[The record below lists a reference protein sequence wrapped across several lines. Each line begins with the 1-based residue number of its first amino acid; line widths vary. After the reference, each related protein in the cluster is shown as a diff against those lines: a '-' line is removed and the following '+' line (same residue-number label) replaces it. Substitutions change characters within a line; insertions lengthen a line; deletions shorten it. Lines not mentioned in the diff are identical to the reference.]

1 MVKKMKINISK
12 IFIYLMVF
20 IFLFEDTISSLTN
33 INFLSY
39 MDELT
44 TLGLFLLSFINTIYK
59 KKIKTTSFKLLCLTF
74 LFSLSGIISCLINS
88 EFILSRVI
96 YSNFLSIKFLI
107 IIISISNLD
116 IKKSTYKNIFE
127 AIIFFAIINV
137 ILGIYNF
144 IFPENYYTLFSF
156 AEKSYRY
163 GFASLSGLFNHPGKY
178 GWFMLATSIISY
190 LIYRDEYQKKNK
202 KHFIL
207 SIVFAFFALLSFR
220 TKVIMG
226 LAIVIAYEMFVK
238 NIKKINPNKIMI
250 AIIGI
255 MAVIVVFNDLIEN
268 TYNLYFT
275 TNIIESARQSLL
287 TNSIKIMNDYFP
299 LGVGFGQYG
308 SWYAR
313 IYYSSYYWKYKMTN
327 VYGLYPSNPI
337 YATDTYWPA
346 IFGET
351 GIIGATL
358 YIYILYY
365 IFKMLRKNNS
375 KNLLVCNIAT
385 LLLVQTICESF
396 GEPSF
401 NSSPQC
407 VIVALIIGIGL
418 ATIKK
423 AKKCE
428 ENG

>member
-12 IFIYLMVF
+12 VFIYFVVF
-20 IFLFEDTISSLTN
+20 IFLFEDTISSLIN

-44 TLGLFLLSFINTIYK
+44 TLGLLLVSFISTLYK
-59 KKIKTTSFKLLCLTF
+59 KRIKTVSFKLLCLTF
-74 LFSLSGIISCLINS
+74 LFSLIGTISCFINS

-96 YSNFLSIKFLI
+96 YSNFLAIKFLI
-107 IIISISNLD
+107 TIISVSNLD
-116 IKKSTYKNIFE
+116 IKKSTYKYIFE
-127 AIIFFAIINV
+127 AMVFYGIVNAMI
-137 ILGIYNF
+137 GIYNF
-144 IFPENYYTLFSF
+144 IFAENYYATFPF
-156 AEKSYRY
+156 VEKSYRY
-163 GFASLSGLFNHPGKY
+163 GFPSLSGMFNHPGKY

-202 KHFIL
+202 KYFIL
-207 SIVFAFFALLSFR
+207 SLVFAISALLSFR

-238 NIKKINPNKIMI
+238 NIKRINPNKIMI
-250 AIIGI
+250 ALIGI
-255 MAVIVVFNDLIEN
+255 IAVIVIFNDLIEN

-275 TNIIESARQSLL
+275 NNIIESARQSLL

-313 IYYSSYYWKYKMTN
+313 IYYSSYYWKYKMTS

-337 YATDTYWPA
+337 YATDTYWPS

-351 GIIGATL
+351 GIIGAII
-358 YIYILYY
+358 YIYILFY
-365 IFKMLRKNNS
+365 IFKMLKKNNI
-375 KNLLVCNIAT
+375 KNLLVSNIAI

-407 VIVALIIGIGL
+407 IIVALIVGIGL
-418 ATIKK
+418 SNIKE
-423 AKKCE
+423 KKE
-428 ENG
+428 E